1 MLEAGG
7 VKVGP
12 YETGSVYQGDCL
24 ELMKAI
30 PDGSIPMIWTDP
42 PYGMNQNDGDLANR
56 REAAFQG
63 QTLAKHEESD
73 CARPILNDG
82 AEDMERVIRGMLTE
96 AGRVLNR
103 DCCCCCCCCSGGGG
117 PTPMFAKVAMWLD
130 EPPLEFFHAVVWDK
144 GGLGLG
150 MRYRRNYEFVMV
162 AKRRGGTLLWAYE
175 GSDMKTANVARIPK
189 IIPQKNDHPTP
200 KPPELVRH
208 FLELHTKPGDL
219 VLDPFAGAGTTG
231 VACAQ
236 MGREFLGFE
245 LDPHWVEVGNERISA
260 AARGLK
266 VGELRAGQAT
276 FGWL

>member
-12 YETGSVYQGDCL
+12 YETGRVYQGDCL

-30 PDGSIPMIWTDP
+30 PDSSIPMIWTDP
-42 PYGMNQNDGDLANR
+42 PYGANQNDGDLANR
-56 REAAFQG
+56 WEEVFAGQKMGKSREPDF
-63 QTLAKHEESD
+63 
-73 CARPILNDG
+73 ARPIHNDG

-96 AGRVLNR
+96 AGRILNR

-117 PTPMFAKVAMWLD
+117 PTPIFARVALWLD
-130 EPPLEFFHAVVWDK
+130 EAPLEFFHAVVWDK

-162 AKRRGGTLLWAYE
+162 AKRRGGKLLWAYE

-276 FGWL
+276 FGW